1 MGLSPSQLIVAFA
14 ALLLAAG
21 RPAPG
26 SDTPAQPP
34 DPLVV
39 PKGTPEE
46 LLKYIDELK
55 EARPTSD
62 SREVVQAF
70 LKKQAAALLEAAER
84 ILAAKPSPEQAHA
97 AVQYKLMALQILDR
111 MGDPDAAKKIGGFAA
126 ELEKAGL
133 TTLAREV
140 RLAVLQI
147 RARHAGL
154 SHAQLLDLVAEVK
167 RLLKADPIDRAAA
180 GLALQTATAVEH
192 GGDAELAVRAY
203 AELGRIIAASDDPKV
218 APMAAMMQ
226 GAARRLGL
234 VGKTF
239 VLSGVTPAGKP
250 FQWSKYKGKVVL
262 VDFFA
267 TWCGPCR
274 AELPNIARNYE
285 AYHRHGFDVV
295 SVSLDRD
302 RSALDEFLDKEKHPW
317 TVLLDNTEAAGTEK
331 SMATYYGI
339 FGIPQQILVGRDGKV
354 VTLAARG
361 ERLGRELER
370 LLGPPDEPPAEGGGP
385 KAEGGGRKAEG
396 GGGGEGGRRK
406 AEGGKK

>member
-1 MGLSPSQLIVAFA
+1 
-14 ALLLAAG
+14 
-21 RPAPG
+21 
-26 SDTPAQPP
+26 
-34 DPLVV
+34 
-39 PKGTPEE
+39 
-46 LLKYIDELK
+46 
-55 EARPTSD
+55 
-62 SREVVQAF
+62 
-70 LKKQAAALLEAAER
+70 
-84 ILAAKPSPEQAHA
+84 
-97 AVQYKLMALQILDR
+97 
-111 MGDPDAAKKIGGFAA
+111 
-126 ELEKAGL
+126 
-133 TTLAREV
+133 
-140 RLAVLQI
+140 
-147 RARHAGL
+147 
-154 SHAQLLDLVAEVK
+154 
-167 RLLKADPIDRAAA
+167 
-180 GLALQTATAVEH
+180 
-192 GGDAELAVRAY
+192 
-203 AELGRIIAASDDPKV
+203 
-218 APMAAMMQ
+218 MAAMMQ